1 MSTVQQTAASSN
13 AYAAQATA
21 SAPATTAVDEAQ
33 DRFLKLLVTQMKNQD
48 PLNPLDNAQVTSQM
62 AQLSTVS
69 GINKLNDSVGALSS
83 MFQSN
88 QLLQAS
94 GMIGRGVL
102 AEGSGLKLSGGNAI
116 GGIDLPQAAD
126 KVVVTVTNPAGQV
139 LQTVDLGAQNA
150 GVVSFQWDGATDS
163 GGKAAD
169 GAYQF
174 SVKASQGGKAIT
186 AATLSLGV
194 VNSVSVDSQGIS
206 LNADGLGALALS
218 QIKQI
223 L

>member
-1 MSTVQQTAASSN
+1 MSAVQQITGSSN
-13 AYAAQATA
+13 AYAAPAV
-21 SAPATTAVDEAQ
+21 SPAPGKANIDEVQ
-33 DRFLKLLVTQMKNQD
+33 DRFLKMLVTQMKNQD

-62 AQLSTVS
+62 AQLSTVT
-69 GINKLNDSVGALSS
+69 GINKLNDSIGSLAS

-94 GMIGRGVL
+94 GMIGHGVL
-102 AEGSGLKLSGGNAI
+102 AEGSGLKLSGSKAI
-116 GGIDLPQAAD
+116 GGIELQQPAD
-126 KVVVTVTNPAGQV
+126 KVVVTVTSLAGQV

-150 GVVSFQWDGATDS
+150 GVMSFQWDGGTDA
-163 GGKAAD
+163 GGKVAD

-174 SVKASQGGKAIT
+174 SVKAVQGGQSI
-186 AATLSLGV
+186 AAGTLSLGV
-194 VNSVSVDSQGIS
+194 VNSVSVDAQGIS

-218 QIKQI
+218 KIKQI

>member
-1 MSTVQQTAASSN
+1 MSTIDAVTSGTGA
-13 AYAAQATA
+13 
-21 SAPATTAVDEAQ
+21 ATTKKSTSQESE

-69 GINKLNDSVGALSS
+69 GINKLNASIESLSG

-102 AEGSGLKLSGGNAI
+102 AEGNDLRLAGGKAI
-116 GGIDLPQAAD
+116 GGVELPQAAD
-126 KVVVTVTNPAGQV
+126 KVVVTISDRAGNV
-139 LQTVDLGAQNA
+139 RQTVDMGARDA
-150 GVVSFQWDGATDS
+150 GVLSFQWDGGTDS
-163 GGKAAD
+163 GGQAAD
-169 GAYQF
+169 GAYRF
-174 SVKASQGGKAIT
+174 SVKAVLGDKA
-186 AATLSLGV
+186 AEAQALSLGIV
-194 VNSVSVDSQGIS
+194 GSVSVDSQGIT

-218 QIKQI
+218 KIKQI